1 MKDKMERVRV
11 GTAEPYDV
19 LIGRDLTSETV
30 SRISGN
36 CKKVILLW
44 DEAVFSGYVA
54 EIGNALENDGKEV
67 MAVSLEGGESAKT
80 IDSYAKIMK
89 IISEFNLTR
98 SDVIFGIGGGT
109 VMDLA
114 GFIASTYKRG
124 VELVQLPTTLLAACD
139 ASVGGKN
146 ALNMGEE
153 KNVIGTFYQPSLV
166 VIDTRFLDELS
177 DEVFSEGCAEI
188 IKMGYIGDADM
199 IDMLEKKPLLKN
211 RGDSDYL
218 VEIIKRCIRLKA
230 AIVATDERDSGP
242 RNILNL
248 GHTLGHAI
256 EAESN
261 YKIHH
266 GKAVAMGLV
275 YITRIAE
282 NKGIAEA
289 GTLGRLISL
298 LTEHGLEWRCPYN
311 LNVLAG
317 HVERDK
323 KVRGGNLPVIVPE
336 KFGSCVLMKVKVS
349 EIRKWLTE

>member
-1 MKDKMERVRV
+1 MRKVRV
-11 GTAEPYDV
+11 GTAAPYDV
-19 LIGRDLTSETV
+19 LIGENLTPETV
-30 SRISGN
+30 SRITDN

-44 DEAVFSGYVA
+44 DEAVFPGYVA
-54 EIGNALENDGKEV
+54 EIGNALEKEGKEV
-67 MAVSLEGGESAKT
+67 MAVSLEGGEGAKT
-80 IDSYAKIMK
+80 IESYARIMK

-114 GFIASTYKRG
+114 GFVASTYKRG
-124 VELVQLPTTLLAACD
+124 VELVQLPTSLLAACD

-166 VIDTRFLDELS
+166 AIDTRFLDALS

-188 IKMGYIGDADM
+188 IKMGYIGDAEM
-199 IDMLEKKPLLKN
+199 IEMLEKKPLLKN
-211 RGDSDYL
+211 RKDSEYL
-218 VEIIKRCIRLKA
+218 IEIITRCIRLKA
-230 AIVATDERDSGP
+230 AIVASDERDNGP

-266 GKAVAMGLV
+266 GRAVAMGLV
-275 YITRIAE
+275 LITGISE
-282 NKGIAEA
+282 KKGIAET
-289 GTLGRLISL
+289 GTLARLIKI
-298 LTEHGLEWRCPYN
+298 LTDHGLEWRCPYN
-311 LNVLAG
+311 LHVLAG

-323 KVRGGNLPVIVPE
+323 KVRGGTLPVIVPE
-336 KFGSCVLMKVKVS
+336 RFGSCVLMKVKVS
-349 EIRKWLTE
+349 EIRKWLTEE

>member
-1 MKDKMERVRV
+1 MEKVRV
-11 GTAEPYDV
+11 GTAAPYDV
-19 LIGRDLTSETV
+19 LIGEDLTPETV
-30 SRISGN
+30 SRISDN

-54 EIGNALENDGKEV
+54 EIGNALEKEGKEV

-80 IDSYAKIMK
+80 IESYARIMK

-98 SDVIFGIGGGT
+98 SDAIFGIGGGT

-114 GFIASTYKRG
+114 GFVASTYKRG
-124 VELVQLPTTLLAACD
+124 VELIQLPTTLLAACD

-166 VIDTRFLDELS
+166 AIDTRFLGALS

-188 IKMGYIGDADM
+188 IKMGYLGDAEM
-199 IDMLEKKPLLKN
+199 IDMLEKKPLLTN
-211 RGDSDYL
+211 RKDSKYL
-218 VEIIKRCIRLKA
+218 IEIIRRCIRLKA
-230 AIVATDERDSGP
+230 AIVASDERDSGP

-261 YKIHH
+261 YEIHH
-266 GKAVAMGLV
+266 GRAVAMGLV
-275 YITRIAE
+275 LMTRIAE
-282 NKGIAEA
+282 NKGMAEP
-289 GTLGRLISL
+289 GTLGRLISIL
-298 LTEHGLEWRCPYN
+298 KDHGLEWRCPYN
-311 LNVLAG
+311 INVLAG

-323 KVRGGNLPVIVPE
+323 KVRGGNLTVIVPE
-336 KFGSCVLMKVKVS
+336 RFGSCVLMKVKVS

>member
-1 MKDKMERVRV
+1 MEKVRV
-11 GTAEPYDV
+11 GTAAPYDV
-19 LIGRDLTSETV
+19 LIGEDLTPETV
-30 SRISGN
+30 SRISDN

-54 EIGNALENDGKEV
+54 EIGNALEKEGKEV

-80 IDSYAKIMK
+80 IESYARIMK

-98 SDVIFGIGGGT
+98 SDAIFGIGGGT

-114 GFIASTYKRG
+114 GFVASTYKRG
-124 VELVQLPTTLLAACD
+124 VELIQLPTTLLAACD

-166 VIDTRFLDELS
+166 AIDTRFLGALS

-188 IKMGYIGDADM
+188 IKMGYLGDAEM
-199 IDMLEKKPLLKN
+199 IDMLEKKPLLTN
-211 RGDSDYL
+211 RKDSKYL
-218 VEIIKRCIRLKA
+218 IEIIRRCIRLKA
-230 AIVATDERDSGP
+230 AIVASDERDSGP

-261 YKIHH
+261 YEIHH
-266 GKAVAMGLV
+266 GRAVAMGLV
-275 YITRIAE
+275 LMTRIAE
-282 NKGIAEA
+282 NKGMAEP
-289 GTLGRLISL
+289 GTLGRLISIL
-298 LTEHGLEWRCPYN
+298 KGHGLEWRCPYN
-311 LNVLAG
+311 INVLAG

-323 KVRGGNLPVIVPE
+323 KVRGGNLTVIVPE
-336 KFGSCVLMKVKVS
+336 RFGSCVLMKVKVS